1 MARRR
6 PGSPAK
12 MTGLRA
18 RRAGVTFLAGASLV
32 QLVSNA
38 TAAVVATMVLGPG
51 QRGVMVIGV
60 SIGGISALVGGLGT
74 GSALRARLPSCPDR
88 VARCR
93 LLSSYAWWTAA
104 ALVIAVAVALSTSVI
119 SAPLIDPALASV
131 GFLGAL
137 GMFTVWQ
144 VLMLQTTEAW
154 FADGHYRRGGIAAA
168 STTAA
173 GVAALLLTATVST
186 DAGVLLF
193 AQGLGASVAWLAQV
207 RGLRRADL
215 LVAGRPEPAGLA
227 TLVGKGVP
235 ALGLSLGLAVA
246 LRADRY
252 LLGTVAG
259 PAAVGI
265 YSLAATLSEV
275 SRLFPQT
282 IGQFFMREVALG
294 GGRQRLVHRVLV
306 STAVTVAAGLLIA
319 AAGWL
324 LIVPMFGAEFGQARF
339 LLLVLVVAEV
349 CFAPYA
355 VASRGLLG
363 GGWTRT
369 VGALGVLAGAAAI
382 GCYLVG
388 ARMGGSAGL
397 ATSCVVLYSCLS
409 AAALVLFLRR
419 TRLSTGQD

>member
-1 MARRR
+1 
-6 PGSPAK
+6 

-32 QLVSNA
+32 QLASNA

-60 SIGGISALVGGLGT
+60 SIGGISAVVGGLGT
-74 GSALRARLPSCPDR
+74 GSALRARLPSCADPA
-88 VARCR
+88 ARRR

-104 ALVIAVAVALSTSVI
+104 ALVIAVALALSTSVI
-119 SAPLIDPALASV
+119 SAPLIDPALAGV

-137 GMFTVWQ
+137 AIFTVWQ

-154 FADGHYRRGGIAAA
+154 FADGHYRRGGISAA

-173 GVAALLLTATVST
+173 GVAVLLLAATVST
-186 DAGVLLF
+186 DAGELLF
-193 AQGLGASVAWLAQV
+193 AQGLGASVAWLAQL
-207 RGLRRADL
+207 RSLRRAEL
-215 LVAGRPEPAGLA
+215 LVAARPRQADL
-227 TLVGKGVP
+227 TRLVGKGAP
-235 ALGLSLGLAVA
+235 ALGLSLGLAIA

-252 LLGTVAG
+252 LLGTIAG
-259 PAAVGI
+259 PAAVGV

-282 IGQFFMREVALG
+282 IGQFFMREVALH
-294 GGRQRLVHRVLV
+294 GGRQRLAHRVLA
-306 STAVTVAAGLLIA
+306 STAATVAAGLVIA
-319 AAGWL
+319 TAGWL
-324 LIVPMFGAEFGQARF
+324 LIVPAFGEEFGQARF

-369 VGALGVLAGAAAI
+369 VGGLGLLAGVAAI
-382 GCYLVG
+382 GCYLLG
-388 ARMGGSAGL
+388 ARMGGSVGL
-397 ATSCVVLYSCLS
+397 ATSCVVLYGGLS
-409 AAALVLFLRR
+409 AAALMLFLRR
-419 TRLSTGQD
+419 TRLTTGQH